1 MTSHQVVIL
10 LFDLAIILALAHAF
24 GGLAV
29 RLGQPAVIGEMIA
42 GILVGPSLFHGAIS
56 RTLFPVGMRL
66 SLEAMANIG
75 IALFMFA
82 VGLELD
88 RTLIRGYGRVTSIVS
103 TGSMLV
109 PCGLGVTLALFLTDR
124 HAVPERLG
132 FVLFMGVAMSITAFP
147 VLARILTDRAML
159 RTTLGGLALACA
171 AAGDVLAWSLL
182 AAVVAVIGTG
192 GRNHLLI
199 LGVVPYVLVM
209 LTVVRPLLAR
219 LFAAQ
224 SSSGTAGVRERSWRP
239 AVVLVGLL
247 ASAGMTEWLGLHFI
261 FGAFLFG
268 VVMPRHSAGRVLEE
282 TGVGAGRLVNV
293 LILPVFFVVAGMKV
307 DLSGVRPADLV
318 DLVLIL
324 LVATLGKFLG
334 TFFGARLCGVRP
346 RHSAA
351 LAVLMNT
358 RGLTELVVLSV
369 GLQLGVL
376 PPRLYSIMVVMAII
390 TTAMAGPLLA
400 AVYPRRLVENDVSA
414 MRSTSPASAAYPRR

>member
-10 LFDLAIILALAHAF
+10 LFDLTIILALAHAF

-42 GILVGPSLFHGAIS
+42 GILAGPSLFHGAIS
-56 RTLFPVGMRL
+56 RTLFPVGTRP
-66 SLEAMANIG
+66 SLDAMANIG

-88 RTLIRGYGRVTSIVS
+88 RTLIRGYGRVTGIVS

-109 PCGLGVTLALFLTDR
+109 PCGLGAALALLLADR
-124 HAVPERLG
+124 YAVPERLG

-182 AAVVAVIGTG
+182 AAVVAVIGSG

-219 LFAAQ
+219 LLAARP
-224 SSSGTAGVRERSWRP
+224 SSGTAGARERSWRP

-247 ASAGMTEWLGLHFI
+247 ASAGVTEWLGLHFI

-268 VVMPRHSAGRVLEE
+268 VVMPRHSAGRVLQE
-282 TGVGAGRLVNV
+282 TGAGAGRLVNV
-293 LILPVFFVVAGMKV
+293 LMLPVFFVVAGMKV
-307 DLSGVRPADLV
+307 DLSGMSAADLA
-318 DLVLIL
+318 DLALIL
-324 LVATLGKFLG
+324 LVAIVGKFLG
-334 TFFGARLCGVRP
+334 TFLAARLCGVRP

-400 AVYPRRLVENDVSA
+400 FVYPRRLVENDVSA
-414 MRSTSPASAAYPRR
+414 VRPASPASAAYPRR